1 MQDDDPDAKVEEMA
15 KDVAEE
21 AQGIAKTADLAVSED
36 DLENLKSRV
45 EDLAEMIGDKLG
57 ELDAA

>member
-15 KDVAEE
+15 KDVTEE
-21 AQGIAKTADLAVSED
+21 AQGIAKASAMAVSED

-45 EDLAEMIGDKLG
+45 EDLVELIGDKLD